1 MAVGTIDNIK
11 DYSTKI
17 DTQLII
23 FQKTMK
29 ENNSELDKA
38 LYGSESEYS
47 LNALYAGIRN
57 IYTDIKFLISNEC
70 YYIKYSIYSERQTL
84 NSHPSNL
91 YSYIKN
97 DNYTQVA
104 VQIDNI
110 KSFLRGYNLR
120 TDKKRLI
127 AFDTLLMSLL
137 ARL

>member
-11 DYSTKI
+11 DYLTKI

-23 FQKTMK
+23 FRKTMK

-47 LNALYAGIRN
+47 LNTLYAGIRN
-57 IYTDIKFLISNEC
+57 IYTDIKFLTSNEC
-70 YYIKYSIYSERQTL
+70 YYIKYSTYSERQTL
-84 NSHPSNL
+84 NSHLSDL

-97 DNYTQVA
+97 DNYTQIA

-110 KSFLRGYNLR
+110 KSFLRGSNLR
-120 TDKKRLI
+120 VRCQTKVHNWDLN
-127 AFDTLLMSLL
+127 
-137 ARL
+137 